1 MLHSKDSFE
10 IENFVELIQ
19 FIAQSIFDCCDKGN
33 RNLNLVGDIVEYS
46 IVDSWHKHIQF
57 IMKFFYK

>member
-33 RNLNLVGDIVEYS
+33 RNLNLVGDIVEDS
-46 IVDSWHKHIQF
+46 IVDSWIY
-57 IMKFFYK
+57 IYNL